1 MADFTITT
9 FDWVPEFP
17 RGYVRDLRVR
27 WALEEAFLS
36 YDVQSVPFDDRK
48 DNHFKHQPFG
58 QVPWLTNGDIT
69 IFESGAILLHIG
81 EHSETLLPIEPGER
95 AQVQGWLF
103 AALNSVEM
111 ASLPWFIFKFN
122 GGDSESPEQKR
133 IEAFLHSRL
142 QHMEAILSQ
151 KEWLAK
157 SFSIADIA
165 MADVLRLVHRFN
177 GLEDYPGCRE
187 YVIRATSRPK
197 FEKAYEDQLAHFAE
211 ADKQ

>member
-17 RGYVRDLRVR
+17 RGYVRDLRAR
-27 WALEEAFLS
+27 WALEEAGLS
-36 YDVQSVPFDDRK
+36 YDVQSVPFDGRK
-48 DNHFKHQPFG
+48 ARHLEHQPFG
-58 QVPWLTNGDIT
+58 QVPWLTNGDIS

-81 EHSETLLPIEPGER
+81 EYSETLLPVEPRER
-95 AQVQGWLF
+95 AQVQEWLF

-111 ASLPWFIFKFN
+111 ASLPWFIFKFTD
-122 GGDSESPEQKR
+122 GDSESPEQKS
-133 IEAFLHSRL
+133 IGEFLHSRL
-142 QHMEAILSQ
+142 QHMEEALAK

-165 MADVLRLVHRFN
+165 MADVLRLVHRFD
-177 GLEDYPGCRE
+177 GLEDYPSCRE

-197 FEKAYEDQLAHFAE
+197 FEKAHKDQLAHFA
-211 ADKQ
+211 AAR